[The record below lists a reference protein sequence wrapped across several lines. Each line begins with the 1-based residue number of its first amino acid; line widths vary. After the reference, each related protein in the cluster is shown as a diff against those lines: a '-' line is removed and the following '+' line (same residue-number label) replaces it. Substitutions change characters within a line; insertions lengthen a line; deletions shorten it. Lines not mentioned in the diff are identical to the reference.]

1 MAKASKKS
9 KSTTSKKKGP
19 LKKPQAVVRAE
30 PAGLRVGLPH
40 VPSLYG
46 LKSRKQYLP
55 WSHARERLEGSR
67 NYWICTTR
75 PDGRP
80 HSIPVWGFFVD
91 DVLYFGTAKLSR
103 KAKNLRQNA
112 AVSIHLESGDDVVIV
127 EGEAVEVS
135 PSDQLVIAK
144 LDGASKKK
152 YKMPLMIMSESVLY
166 AVRPRVVLSWT
177 EKDFPNNATRW
188 EFRQG

>member
-1 MAKASKKS
+1 MARASKKS
-9 KSTTSKKKGP
+9 SPSKKK
-19 LKKPQAVVRAE
+19 LTAKKPVRADKSE

-46 LKSRKQYLP
+46 LKPRKQYLP
-55 WSHARERLEGSR
+55 WSHARERLERSR
-67 NYWICTTR
+67 NYWICTAR

-103 KAKNLRQNA
+103 KAKNLSHNP
-112 AVSIHLESGDDVVIV
+112 AVSIHLDSGDDVVIV
-127 EGEAVEVS
+127 EGKAVEVS
-135 PSDQLVIAK
+135 VSEKPVIAK
-144 LDGASKKK
+144 LDAASKKK
-152 YKMPLMIMSESVLY
+152 YKMPLMIMPESVLY

-177 EKDFPNNATRW
+177 EKEFPNNATRW
-188 EFRQG
+188 EFGWGI